1 MPLLPSLTARKI
13 IRALKKAGFLEERQK
28 GSHLVLIHFKTKART
43 VIPVHGGKTI
53 KSSLVYAIIDD
64 ARLTVDEF
72 IELL

>member
-28 GSHLVLIHFKTKART
+28 GSHLVLIHSETRIRT
-43 VIPVHGGKTI
+43 IVPIHGGKTI
-53 KSSLVYAIIDD
+53 KSSLVYAIIKD
-64 ARLTVDEF
+64 AQLTVNEF